1 MLARDC
7 PAGYADGLKEDQWER
22 ATVFEKLLNSVFYL
36 SDLFDRQ
43 RRTRDPI
50 LAEKMARERR
60 MVIAMVAALGCFLLV
75 FAFGPVAPL
84 QAPRT
89 TAEVAGVVRTG
100 ASLIFAAGGGLALIW
115 SAIELVSYW
124 RFLRRL
130 GLD

>member
-1 MLARDC
+1 M
-7 PAGYADGLKEDQWER
+7 
-22 ATVFEKLLNSVFYL
+22 FEKVVNAVFYL
-36 SDLFDRQ
+36 TDLFDRH
-43 RRTRDPI
+43 RRSWDPV
-50 LAEKMARERR
+50 LEEKRARERR
-60 MVIAMVAALGCFLLV
+60 MVIAMVAAVGCFLLV
-75 FAFGPVAPL
+75 FAFAPVAPL

-115 SAIELVSYW
+115 SAIELVGYW